1 MRVEQVDREAAA
13 KVLRTFIQDPAY
25 ADMIERGEADF
36 DPNVRLFEA
45 HRTAAEQRGR
55 EQERSAVVAYLHA
68 IAPTEQYIRDV
79 AYLIADRIKDG
90 EHLK

>member
-1 MRVEQVDREAAA
+1 MVEQVDRDAAA

-45 HRTAAEQRGR
+45 YRIAAEQRGR
-55 EQERSAVVAYLHA
+55 EQERAAIVAWLEDTYC
-68 IAPTEQYIRDV
+68 QRDV
-79 AYLIADRIKDG
+79 IDLRRLIQRIEAE